1 MTNRPEWDIYFL
13 LMAQVAA
20 SRSTCLRR
28 KVGAVL
34 VRDRQIL
41 STGYNGAPR
50 GVSHCEKTGCLR
62 ERLGI
67 ASGERHEI
75 CRGSHAEI
83 NAIAQAAAAG
93 TATAGSWLYCTHE
106 PCIYCTKALINAG
119 CEKVFSLHPYP
130 DELARAVMAESGV
143 ESIWVDPQELPR
155 ETEKGAIQMSI
166 SIVLADDHPL
176 TREGIK
182 GYLSK
187 EPDFNIVGE
196 YADGNATWAGIQTHR
211 PQVALLDIRM
221 PGLDG
226 IAIARKVKE
235 AGIPTASLMLT
246 SYDANQYVMAA
257 LRAGARGYVLK
268 TATMDTLSRAIRIA
282 ARGGFYLDSDVAS
295 AVEEGED
302 FVPEPVSVRE
312 REVLLLAARG
322 LSGKEIA
329 SQLFISER
337 TVQTHLASIY
347 DKLGAKNKTEAM
359 LLSLKYGIVTMEEL
373 LD

>member
-1 MTNRPEWDIYFL
+1 
-13 LMAQVAA
+13 
-20 SRSTCLRR
+20 
-28 KVGAVL
+28 
-34 VRDRQIL
+34 
-41 STGYNGAPR
+41 
-50 GVSHCEKTGCLR
+50 
-62 ERLGI
+62 
-67 ASGERHEI
+67 
-75 CRGSHAEI
+75 
-83 NAIAQAAAAG
+83 
-93 TATAGSWLYCTHE
+93 
-106 PCIYCTKALINAG
+106 
-119 CEKVFSLHPYP
+119 
-130 DELARAVMAESGV
+130 
-143 ESIWVDPQELPR
+143 
-155 ETEKGAIQMSI
+155 
-166 SIVLADDHPL
+166 
-176 TREGIK
+176 
-182 GYLSK
+182 
-187 EPDFNIVGE
+187 
-196 YADGNATWAGIQTHR
+196 
-211 PQVALLDIRM
+211 M

-226 IAIARKVKE
+226 IALARKVKE

-359 LLSLKYGIVTMEEL
+359 LLSLKYGIATMEEL

>member
-1 MTNRPEWDIYFL
+1 
-13 LMAQVAA
+13 MA
-20 SRSTCLRR
+20 
-28 KVGAVL
+28 
-34 VRDRQIL
+34 
-41 STGYNGAPR
+41 
-50 GVSHCEKTGCLR
+50 
-62 ERLGI
+62 
-67 ASGERHEI
+67 
-75 CRGSHAEI
+75 
-83 NAIAQAAAAG
+83 
-93 TATAGSWLYCTHE
+93 
-106 PCIYCTKALINAG
+106 
-119 CEKVFSLHPYP
+119 
-130 DELARAVMAESGV
+130 
-143 ESIWVDPQELPR
+143 
-155 ETEKGAIQMSI
+155 I
-166 SIVLADDHPL
+166 SIILADDHPL

-211 PQVALLDIRM
+211 PQIALLDIRM

-226 IAIARKVKE
+226 IALARKVKE

-246 SYDANQYVMAA
+246 SYDSNQYVMAA
-257 LRAGARGYVLK
+257 LRADARGYVLK

-282 ARGGFYLDSDVAS
+282 ARGGFYLDSDVAN
-295 AVEEGED
+295 AVEDGED

-329 SQLFISER
+329 TQLFISER

-347 DKLGAKNKTEAM
+347 NKLGAKNKTEAM

>member
-83 NAIAQAAAAG
+83 NAIAQAAAA
-93 TATAGSWLYCTHE
+93 HE

-119 CEKVFSLHPYP
+119 CEKVFFLHPYP

-155 ETEKGAIQMSI
+155 DILSI
-166 SIVLADDHPL
+166 
-176 TREGIK
+176 
-182 GYLSK
+182 
-187 EPDFNIVGE
+187 
-196 YADGNATWAGIQTHR
+196 
-211 PQVALLDIRM
+211 
-221 PGLDG
+221 
-226 IAIARKVKE
+226 
-235 AGIPTASLMLT
+235 
-246 SYDANQYVMAA
+246 
-257 LRAGARGYVLK
+257 
-268 TATMDTLSRAIRIA
+268 
-282 ARGGFYLDSDVAS
+282 
-295 AVEEGED
+295 
-302 FVPEPVSVRE
+302 
-312 REVLLLAARG
+312 
-322 LSGKEIA
+322 
-329 SQLFISER
+329 
-337 TVQTHLASIY
+337 
-347 DKLGAKNKTEAM
+347 
-359 LLSLKYGIVTMEEL
+359 
-373 LD
+373 